1 MTNSTVLNAIPRL
14 LLCSAIFCLLASGC
28 DPGPDPRGPGAA
40 AGDQG
45 GQSVV
50 DDPAVSEDL
59 TVENSSCGHTDQ
71 PCCGAHRAHSFSGLA
86 KRCKTKNTVCP
97 QIESSD
103 VCEVCGLNGQS
114 CCIVNDKPS
123 CRDGSQCLHSV
134 AGSHDR
140 EAGSGVCVAL

>member
-1 MTNSTVLNAIPRL
+1 MTNSNLLGTIPRL
-14 LLCSAIFCLLASGC
+14 LLSCSFLCLLASGC
-28 DPGPDPRGPGAA
+28 DSDPAPAA
-40 AGDQG
+40 PSDQA
-45 GQSVV
+45 GQSVAGA
-50 DDPAVSEDL
+50 PAASEDL
-59 TVENSSCGHTDQ
+59 TALSSSCGHLDQ

-97 QIESSD
+97 QSESSD

-114 CCIVNDKPS
+114 CCIVNDKPN

-134 AGSHDR
+134 PGGQDQ

>member
-1 MTNSTVLNAIPRL
+1 MTNSTLLTAIPRL
-14 LLCSAIFCLLASGC
+14 LLSCSLLCLLGAGC
-28 DPGPDPRGPGAA
+28 DTAAEPPTAGAPE
-40 AGDQG
+40 QG

-50 DDPAVSEDL
+50 DDPVSEDL
-59 TVENSSCGHTDQ
+59 TVENSSCGHLDQ

-97 QIESSD
+97 QSESSD
-103 VCEVCGLNGQS
+103 VCEACGLSGQS
-114 CCIVNDKPS
+114 CCIVDGQPN

-134 AGSHDR
+134 PGGGDR

>member
-1 MTNSTVLNAIPRL
+1 MTMSNVLNVIPRL
-14 LLCSAIFCLLASGC
+14 LLSCSFLGMLAVGC
-28 DPGPDPRGPGAA
+28 DTGAEPQGPSAG

-50 DDPAVSEDL
+50 DDPVSQDL
-59 TVENSSCGHTDQ
+59 TVENTSCGHLDQ

-97 QIESSD
+97 QSESSD

-114 CCIVNDKPS
+114 CCIVNDKPN

-134 AGSHDR
+134 PGGQDQ